1 MWGRFPMTRRSAVV
15 GSSSPDAATRAR
27 AFDVL
32 AACYFAPACA
42 YVGRRWSIST
52 QDAEDLVQSFFTQAL
67 ATDVLGRYDAGKARF
82 RTYLR
87 ACLDH
92 HVQDAHRAKT
102 REKRGGGATHV
113 PLEHAPDAVA
123 PEDLDALLHAEW
135 VRSVFAHAVCGLRAR
150 CDAAGKAMQFSL
162 FERYDLEGP
171 ERTPRLTYDD
181 LAREFALPVTQV
193 TNHLAAMRRAFRT
206 EVLATLRATTA
217 SEAEFR
223 AEARDLLGVEP

>member
-32 AACYFAPACA
+32 ASCYFAPACA
-42 YVGRRWSIST
+42 YVGRRWSVST
-52 QDAEDLVQSFFTQAL
+52 HDAEDLVQGFFAQAL
-67 ATDVLGRYDAGKARF
+67 ATDILGRYDAGRARF

-92 HVQDAHRAKT
+92 HVQSAHRDST
-102 REKRGGGATHV
+102 RQKRGGGVTHV

-135 VRSVFAHAVCGLRAR
+135 VRSVFAHAVAALRAR
-150 CDAAGKAMQFSL
+150 CEAAGKTTHFAL

-171 ERTPRLTYDD
+171 EHTPRPTYDD
-181 LAREFALPVTQV
+181 LAREFTLPVTQV
-193 TNHLAAMRRAFRT
+193 TNHLAAMRRAFRH
-206 EVLATLRATTA
+206 EVLSTLRATTA